1 VLADPAPVQQCR
13 NFDKEAM
20 RKVLFA
26 SAHHPNGSQMA
37 AAFFNSFCAPAL
49 VKAVSAVSKSP
60 DRASSEVAEAMTE
73 IGFDLSAG
81 REQPLTAELVQSADL
96 VVCVGRG
103 DCPAVPGQR
112 RINWTLEEPS
122 SWSREHLRSLRD
134 ELRAKVWRLVA
145 KEGWYKLQPVS
156 ALRRQGALQAGV

>member
-1 VLADPAPVQQCR
+1 
-13 NFDKEAM
+13 M

-26 SAHHPNGSQMA
+26 SAHDNGSQMA
-37 AAFFNSFCAPAL
+37 AAFFNSFCAPTL

-60 DRASSEVAEAMTE
+60 DPASSEAAEAMTE

-81 REQPLTAELVQSADL
+81 REQPLTTELVQSADL
-96 VVCVGRG
+96 VVCLGRG

-112 RINWTLEEPS
+112 RINWTVEEPP

-134 ELRAKVWRLVA
+134 ELRTKVWRLIA

-156 ALRRQGALQAGV
+156 ALRQPLQAPV

>member
-1 VLADPAPVQQCR
+1 
-13 NFDKEAM
+13 M

-26 SAHHPNGSQMA
+26 SAHHHNGPQIA
-37 AAFFNSFCAPAL
+37 AAFFNTFSAPAL

-60 DRASSEVAEAMTE
+60 DRAPTEVAEAMTE

-81 REQPLTAELVQSADL
+81 RAQPLTPELVQSADL
-96 VVCVGRG
+96 VVCLGRG

-112 RINWTLEEPS
+112 RINWTLEEPA

-156 ALRRQGALQAGV
+156 ALRQPPVLEAGV